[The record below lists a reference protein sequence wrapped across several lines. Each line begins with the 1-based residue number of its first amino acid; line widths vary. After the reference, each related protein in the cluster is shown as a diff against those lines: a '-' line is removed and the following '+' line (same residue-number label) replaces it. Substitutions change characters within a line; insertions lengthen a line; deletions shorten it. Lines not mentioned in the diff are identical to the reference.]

1 MVIATRPAVLMDAD
15 EFGRIQVAAWRS
27 AYAGVMDK
35 DFLDKMNPDRW
46 AAQWRVVLGVDSEAP
61 DGAWAHLVAEL
72 DGAVVAWCVVGPAR
86 DTLGDRA
93 EWATEVARFAPF
105 PEAQLW
111 AINAH
116 PDAYGTGAAKALH
129 DEAITIMRARA
140 SSAYLWVARDNPRA
154 RRFYEREGWEPDP
167 LEQTD
172 RIGGADVVEV
182 RYVREFA
189 RHT

>member
-1 MVIATRPAVLMDAD
+1 MSVATRPAVLMDAD
-15 EFGRIQVAAWRS
+15 AFGRIQVAAWRD
-27 AYAGVMDK
+27 AYAGVMDQG
-35 DFLDKMNPDRW
+35 FLDRMNPDRS
-46 AAQWRVVLGVDSEAP
+46 AAHWREALGGTGESP
-61 DGAWAHLVAEL
+61 DDAWAHLVAEL
-72 DGAVVAWCVVGPAR
+72 DGETVAWCVVGPAR

-93 EWATEVARFAPF
+93 EWAAGERFEPF

-116 PDAYGTGAAKALH
+116 PDAYGTGAARALH
-129 DEAITIMRARA
+129 EQAIELMAERA

-154 RRFYEREGWEPDP
+154 RRFYEREGWAADP

-182 RYVREFA
+182 RYVRELS